1 MANGA
6 PDLLKGLSD
15 AQAAQLLALGERVRL
30 ASGQRLFDLGEE
42 ARCLHLIERG
52 RIVLTL
58 PMQVQGQAQ
67 DVFVEERLPG
77 QALGWS
83 ALIPPHR
90 YTLKAAAQ
98 LDTELLAL
106 PREALLAHFAAQP
119 AVGSLVTRNV
129 AALMGQRLQV
139 FQTMWLREMQR
150 SIELRHP

>member
-1 MANGA
+1 MASGQ
-6 PDLLKGLSD
+6 PDLLRGLSE
-15 AQAAQLLALGERVRL
+15 AQSEQLLALAERVRL
-30 ASGQRLFDLGEE
+30 TSGQRLFDLGEE
-42 ARCLHLIERG
+42 ARSLHLIERG

-58 PMQVQGQAQ
+58 PMQVQGQDQ

-90 YTLKAAAQ
+90 YTLKATAQ

-119 AVGSLVTRNV
+119 VVGSLVTRNV

-150 SIELRHP
+150 AIGLRHP

>member
-1 MANGA
+1 MASGT
-6 PDLLKGLSD
+6 PDLLRGLSE
-15 AQAAQLLALGERVRL
+15 AQSEQLLALAERVRL

-42 ARCLHLIERG
+42 ARSLHLIERG

-58 PMQVQGQAQ
+58 PMQVQGQNQ

-90 YTLKAAAQ
+90 YTLKATAQ
-98 LDTELLAL
+98 LDTDLLAL

-119 AVGSLVTRNV
+119 VVGSLVTRNV

-150 SIELRHP
+150 AIGLRHP

>member
-1 MANGA
+1 MASGA
-6 PDLLKGLSD
+6 PDLLRGLSD
-15 AQAAQLLALGERVRL
+15 AQSAQLLALGERVSL
-30 ASGQRLFDLGEE
+30 ASGQRLFDLGED
-42 ARCLHLIERG
+42 ARSLHLIERG

-58 PMQVQGQAQ
+58 PMQVQGHAQ

-90 YTLKAAAQ
+90 YTLKATAQ

-119 AVGSLVTRNV
+119 VVGSLVTRNV
-129 AALMGQRLQV
+129 AALMGQRLQI

>member
-1 MANGA
+1 MASGP

-15 AQAAQLLALGERVRL
+15 AQAEQLLALGERVRL
-30 ASGQRLFDLGEE
+30 ASGQRLFGLGEE
-42 ARCLHLIERG
+42 ARSLHLIERG

-58 PMQVQGQAQ
+58 PMQVQGQNQ

-129 AALMGQRLQV
+129 AALIGQRLQV

>member
-1 MANGA
+1 MASGP

-15 AQAAQLLALGERVRL
+15 AQAEQLLALGERVRL
-30 ASGQRLFDLGEE
+30 GSGQRLFGLGEE
-42 ARCLHLIERG
+42 ARSLHLIERG

-58 PMQVQGQAQ
+58 PMQVQGQNQ

-83 ALIPPHR
+83 ALI
-90 YTLKAAAQ
+90 
-98 LDTELLAL
+98 
-106 PREALLAHFAAQP
+106 
-119 AVGSLVTRNV
+119 
-129 AALMGQRLQV
+129 GQRLQV